1 MVSLNFAQ
9 TLVKS
14 GGWRLEF
21 HVLLAKSEIILKD
34 GRILLKLN
42 GFMCLLGPLGPLAVA
57 LKH

>member
-1 MVSLNFAQ
+1 MVSLNSAQ

-14 GGWRLEF
+14 CGGRLEF

-42 GFMCLLGPLGPLAVA
+42 GFICLFFQQIILFPGL
-57 LKH
+57 